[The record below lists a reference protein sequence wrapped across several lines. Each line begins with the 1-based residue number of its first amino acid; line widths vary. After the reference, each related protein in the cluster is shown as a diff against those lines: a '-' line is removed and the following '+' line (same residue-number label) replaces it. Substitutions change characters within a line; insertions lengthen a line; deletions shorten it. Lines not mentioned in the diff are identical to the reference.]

1 MTPYEKKGCVKTL
14 LFNSVPIENY
24 IFSLLHTE
32 IGVGNKIVYTYFDWI
47 TKRIEP
53 ITDEEVELSNCLIDL
68 KIELKNHEKDYNKW
82 IDNNSSLLAELRLE
96 RQGIICLLEERDD
109 MKKFIIKGK
118 QKKMYST

>member
-1 MTPYEKKGCVKTL
+1 M
-14 LFNSVPIENY
+14 
-24 IFSLLHTE
+24 
-32 IGVGNKIVYTYFDWI
+32 YTYFDWI
-47 TKRIEP
+47 TDRIEP
-53 ITDEEVELSNCLIDL
+53 ITVEELELSNCLIDL

-82 IDNNSSLLAELRLE
+82 IDNNSSLLAELKLE